1 MPTPQDFA
9 ATVEAIISRH
19 PDALLAHQWEEAQ
32 AVDPNP
38 APDTSWIRETDDLIN
53 VVWLT
58 QRGIIDITWLPLT
71 QTGTFSFV
79 RLSSMVGIEVHEG
92 PNVLQGM
99 GLTVSGN
106 TVATVHTSS
115 HQAGLVWVA
124 SDDAANTSELRDF
137 TVQVIKRIA

>member
-9 ATVEAIISRH
+9 ATVQAIISRH

-58 QRGIIDITWLPLT
+58 QHGVIDITWLPLT
-71 QTGTFSFV
+71 QTGTFSYVCF
-79 RLSSMVGIEVHEG
+79 SSIVGVEVHEG
-92 PNVLQGM
+92 PNVLRGM
-99 GLTVSGN
+99 GLTVSGE

-115 HQAGLVWVA
+115 HRAGLVWAA
-124 SDDAANTSELRDF
+124 SDDAANTSELRDL
-137 TVQVIKRIA
+137 TVQVIKRIV